1 MTNVFTERTVKLY
14 AILNTVENESMSE
27 FQRAMLTVQ
36 KRDATYELNHGPTQA
51 QIESLDPELDEFER
65 QFNEA
70 HHLVE
75 QRFMMRQLGM
85 FRIDDGYVSDE

>member
-1 MTNVFTERTVKLY
+1 MTNLFTERTVKLY
-14 AILNTVENESMSE
+14 AILNRVENESMCD

-65 QFNEA
+65 QYNDA
-70 HHLVE
+70 HHLME
-75 QRFMMRQLGM
+75 IRSMMARLGW
-85 FRIDDGYVSDE
+85 RGNDDGYDSDK